1 MKTTFLIIAG
11 IILPILPILPIL
23 SSASSLV
30 PPAPQIKATSY
41 ILLDAQTNKVIV
53 EYEADER
60 NPPASLTKI
69 MTTYLVEQ
77 MIQRGVVERSEQVP
91 VSIKAWKAEGSKMF
105 IREGTE
111 VDLMDLLRGVVI
123 QSGNDASIALAEFVA
138 GDETSFAQMMNEQA
152 EKLGM
157 LNSNFLNST
166 GLPDEGHYS
175 SARDM
180 ALLTKDMIKRFPEHY
195 QLYSERSFK
204 FNNIEQP
211 NRNRLLRY
219 DRSVDGVKTG
229 YTKAAGYCLVASAER
244 NGMRLIS
251 VVMGAEN
258 DDSRVRE
265 SQKLLTYGFRNFET
279 STIYEESE
287 IVKSAPLF
295 YGVEEVISL
304 GVSENVSVTI
314 PRGSYEKLE
323 AQIKVPKIIEAP
335 VRKGDVLGEL
345 LLMMDEEAI
354 YRTSVISLENY
365 EQAGFFSR
373 FSDYLELIFLDES

>member
-11 IILPILPILPIL
+11 LILPIL

-30 PPAPQIKATSY
+30 PPPPQIKATSY

-77 MIQRGVVERSEQVP
+77 MIQRGVVERSEKVP

-138 GDETSFAQMMNEQA
+138 GDEASFAQMMNEQA

-304 GVSENVSVTI
+304 GVSQNVSVTI

>member
-11 IILPILPILPIL
+11 IIFPIL

-30 PPAPQIKATSY
+30 PPAPQIQATSY

-105 IREGTE
+105 IREGTQ

-123 QSGNDASIALAEFVA
+123 QSGNDASIALAEVIA
-138 GDETSFAQMMNEQA
+138 GDEASFAQMMNEQA

-157 LNSNFLNST
+157 VNSNFLNST

>member
-11 IILPILPILPIL
+11 IILPIL
-23 SSASSLV
+23 SSALSLV
-30 PPAPQIKATSY
+30 PPPPQIKATSY

-138 GDETSFAQMMNEQA
+138 GDEASFAQMMNEQA

>member
-11 IILPILPILPIL
+11 IILPIL

-30 PPAPQIKATSY
+30 PPPPQIKATSY

-138 GDETSFAQMMNEQA
+138 GDEASFAQMMNEQA

-304 GVSENVSVTI
+304 GVPENVSVTI

-345 LLMMDEEAI
+345 LLMMDEETI
-354 YRTSVISLENY
+354 YKTSVISLENY
-365 EQAGFFSR
+365 EQAGLFSR

>member
-11 IILPILPILPIL
+11 IILPIL

-30 PPAPQIKATSY
+30 PPPPQIKATSY

-111 VDLMDLLRGVVI
+111 VSLMDLLRGVVI

-138 GDETSFAQMMNEQA
+138 GDEASFAQMMNEQA

-180 ALLTKDMIKRFPEHY
+180 ALLTKDMIRRFPEHY

>member
-1 MKTTFLIIAG
+1 MKTTFLIITG
-11 IILPILPILPIL
+11 IILPIL

-30 PPAPQIKATSY
+30 PPPPQIKATSY

-138 GDETSFAQMMNEQA
+138 GDEASFAQMMNDQA

-157 LNSNFLNST
+157 LNSNFVNST

-251 VVMGAEN
+251 VVMGTEN

-295 YGVEEVISL
+295 YGMEEVISL

>member
-11 IILPILPILPIL
+11 IILPIL

-30 PPAPQIKATSY
+30 PTAPQIKATSY

-77 MIQRGVVERSEQVP
+77 MIQSGVVERSEKVP

-111 VDLMDLLRGVVI
+111 VDFMDLLRGVVI

-157 LNSNFLNST
+157 LNSNFVNST

-265 SQKLLTYGFRNFET
+265 SQKLMTYGFRNFET

-345 LLMMDEEAI
+345 LLVMDEEAI

>member
-11 IILPILPILPIL
+11 IILPIL

-30 PPAPQIKATSY
+30 PPPPQIKATSY

-77 MIQRGVVERSEQVP
+77 MIQRGVVERAEKVP

-138 GDETSFAQMMNEQA
+138 GDEASFAQMMNEQA

-279 STIYEESE
+279 NTIYEESE

-295 YGVEEVISL
+295 YGVVEVISL

>member
-1 MKTTFLIIAG
+1 MKTTFLLVAG
-11 IILPILPILPIL
+11 IILPIL
-23 SSASSLV
+23 SSASSFV

-77 MIQRGVVERSEQVP
+77 LIQRGVVERNEKVP

-105 IREGTE
+105 IREGTK
-111 VDLMDLLRGVVI
+111 VDLTDLLKGVVI

-138 GDETSFAQMMNEQA
+138 GDEESFAQMMNEQA

-157 LNSNFLNST
+157 LNTNFMNST

-180 ALLTKDMIKRFPEHY
+180 AILTKDMIKRFPEHY
-195 QLYSERSFK
+195 ELYSERSFK

-251 VVMGAEN
+251 VVMGTEN

-279 STIYEESE
+279 NTIYKKSE
-287 IVKSAPLF
+287 IIKSAPLF
-295 YGVEEVISL
+295 YGEEEAISL
-304 GVSENVSVTI
+304 GVSENVSITI
-314 PRGSYEKLE
+314 PRGSYETLE

-345 LLMMDEEAI
+345 VLVMDNDAI
-354 YRTSVISLENY
+354 YKTSIISLENY
-365 EQAGFFSR
+365 DEAGFFSR
-373 FSDYLELIFLDES
+373 FADYLELIFLDES

>member
-11 IILPILPILPIL
+11 IILPIL
-23 SSASSLV
+23 SSALSLV
-30 PPAPQIKATSY
+30 PPPPQIKATSY

-77 MIQRGVVERSEQVP
+77 MIQRGVVERSEKVP

-138 GDETSFAQMMNEQA
+138 GDEASFAQMMNEQA

-345 LLMMDEEAI
+345 LLMMDEETI
-354 YRTSVISLENY
+354 YKTSVISLENY
-365 EQAGFFSR
+365 EQAGLFSR

>member
-11 IILPILPILPIL
+11 IILPIL

-30 PPAPQIKATSY
+30 PPPPQIKATSY

-138 GDETSFAQMMNEQA
+138 GDEASFAQMMNDQA

-265 SQKLLTYGFRNFET
+265 SQKLMTYGFRNFET

>member
-1 MKTTFLIIAG
+1 MKTTFLIVAG
-11 IILPILPILPIL
+11 IILPIL

-41 ILLDAQTNKVIV
+41 ILLDAQTNKVIA

-77 MIQRGVVERSEQVP
+77 MIQRGVVERSEKVP

-138 GDETSFAQMMNEQA
+138 GDEASFAQMMNEQA

-323 AQIKVPKIIEAP
+323 AQIKGPKIIEGP

-345 LLMMDEEAI
+345 LLMMNEEAI

>member
-1 MKTTFLIIAG
+1 MKTTFLIVVG
-11 IILPILPILPIL
+11 IIFPIL
-23 SSASSLV
+23 SSASALV

-77 MIQRGVVERSEQVP
+77 MIQRGVVERSEKVP

-138 GDETSFAQMMNEQA
+138 GDEASFAQMMNEQA

-204 FNNIEQP
+204 FNNIDQP

-323 AQIKVPKIIEAP
+323 AQIKMPKIIEAP

-345 LLMMDEEAI
+345 LLMMDEETI
-354 YRTSVISLENY
+354 YKTSVISLENY
-365 EQAGFFSR
+365 EQAGLFSR
-373 FSDYLELIFLDES
+373 LSDYLELIFLDES

>member
-11 IILPILPILPIL
+11 IVLPIL

-77 MIQRGVVERSEQVP
+77 MIQRGVVERGEKVP

-138 GDETSFAQMMNEQA
+138 GDEASFAQMMNEQA

-304 GVSENVSVTI
+304 GVSQNVSVTI

>member
-11 IILPILPILPIL
+11 IILPIL

-30 PPAPQIKATSY
+30 PPPPQIKATSY

-138 GDETSFAQMMNEQA
+138 GDEASFAQMMNEQA

-304 GVSENVSVTI
+304 GVSQNVSVTI

-365 EQAGFFSR
+365 EQAVFFSR

>member
-1 MKTTFLIIAG
+1 MKTTFLILAG
-11 IILPILPILPIL
+11 IILPIL

-77 MIQRGVVERSEQVP
+77 MIQRGVVERGEKVP

-138 GDETSFAQMMNEQA
+138 GDEASFAQMMNEQA

-180 ALLTKDMIKRFPEHY
+180 AILTKDMIKRFP
-195 QLYSERSFK
+195 
-204 FNNIEQP
+204 
-211 NRNRLLRY
+211 
-219 DRSVDGVKTG
+219 
-229 YTKAAGYCLVASAER
+229 
-244 NGMRLIS
+244 
-251 VVMGAEN
+251 
-258 DDSRVRE
+258 
-265 SQKLLTYGFRNFET
+265 KLLIISFVR
-279 STIYEESE
+279 I
-287 IVKSAPLF
+287 A
-295 YGVEEVISL
+295 ISL
-304 GVSENVSVTI
+304 
-314 PRGSYEKLE
+314 
-323 AQIKVPKIIEAP
+323 A
-335 VRKGDVLGEL
+335 EL
-345 LLMMDEEAI
+345 
-354 YRTSVISLENY
+354 
-365 EQAGFFSR
+365 
-373 FSDYLELIFLDES
+373 

>member
-1 MKTTFLIIAG
+1 MKTTFLIVAG
-11 IILPILPILPIL
+11 IILPIL

-41 ILLDAQTNKVIV
+41 ILLDAQTNKVMV

-77 MIQRGVVERSEQVP
+77 MIQRGVVERSEKVP

-105 IREGTE
+105 IREGTK

-138 GDETSFAQMMNEQA
+138 GDEASFAQMMNEQA

-244 NGMRLIS
+244 NGMRLII

-304 GVSENVSVTI
+304 GVPENVSVTI
-314 PRGSYEKLE
+314 PRGCYEKLE

-345 LLMMDEEAI
+345 LLVMDEEAI

-373 FSDYLELIFLDES
+373 FSDYLELFFLDES

>member
-1 MKTTFLIIAG
+1 MRTTFLIVVG
-11 IILPILPILPIL
+11 VILPIL

-41 ILLDAQTNKVIV
+41 ILLDTQTNKVIV

-77 MIQRGVVERSEQVP
+77 MIQRGVVERSEKVP

-157 LNSNFLNST
+157 LNSNFVNST

-251 VVMGAEN
+251 VVMGTEN

-373 FSDYLELIFLDES
+373 FADYLELIFLDES

>member
-11 IILPILPILPIL
+11 IIFPIL

-30 PPAPQIKATSY
+30 PPPPQIKATSY

-77 MIQRGVVERSEQVP
+77 MIQRGVVERSEQVQ

-138 GDETSFAQMMNEQA
+138 GDEASFAQMMNDQA

>member
-1 MKTTFLIIAG
+1 MKTTFLIMAG
-11 IILPILPILPIL
+11 IVLPIL
-23 SSASSLV
+23 SSALSLV
-30 PPAPQIKATSY
+30 PPPPQIKATSY

-138 GDETSFAQMMNEQA
+138 GDEASFAQMMNEQA

-304 GVSENVSVTI
+304 GVPENVSVTI

>member
-11 IILPILPILPIL
+11 IILPIL
-23 SSASSLV
+23 SNASSLV
-30 PPAPQIKATSY
+30 PPPPKIKATSY

-77 MIQRGVVERSEQVP
+77 MIQRGVVERSQQVP

-138 GDETSFAQMMNEQA
+138 GDEATFAQMMNEQA

-157 LNSNFLNST
+157 LNSNFVNST

-251 VVMGAEN
+251 VVMGTEN

-279 STIYEESE
+279 STIYKESE

-295 YGVEEVISL
+295 YGMEEVISL

-335 VRKGDVLGEL
+335 LRKGDVLGEL

-354 YRTSVISLENY
+354 YKTSVISLENY

>member
-11 IILPILPILPIL
+11 IILPIL

-30 PPAPQIKATSY
+30 PPPPQIKATSY

-77 MIQRGVVERSEQVP
+77 MIQRGVVERSEKVP

-157 LNSNFLNST
+157 LNSNFVNST

-295 YGVEEVISL
+295 YGMEEVISL

>member
-1 MKTTFLIIAG
+1 MKTTFLIITG
-11 IILPILPILPIL
+11 IILPIL

-30 PPAPQIKATSY
+30 PPPPQIKATSY

-138 GDETSFAQMMNEQA
+138 GDEASFAQMMNEQA

-279 STIYEESE
+279 STIYEELE

>member
-1 MKTTFLIIAG
+1 MRTTFLIVAG
-11 IILPILPILPIL
+11 ILLPIL

-77 MIQRGVVERSEQVP
+77 MIQRGVVERSEKVP

-111 VDLMDLLRGVVI
+111 VNLMDLLRGVVI

-157 LNSNFLNST
+157 LNSNFVNST

-180 ALLTKDMIKRFPEHY
+180 AFLTKDMIKRFPEHY

-251 VVMGAEN
+251 VVMGTEN

-279 STIYEESE
+279 STIYKESE

-304 GVSENVSVTI
+304 GVSDNVSVTI

-323 AQIKVPKIIEAP
+323 ARIKVPKIIEAP
-335 VRKGDVLGEL
+335 VKKGDVLGEL

>member
-11 IILPILPILPIL
+11 IILPIL

-30 PPAPQIKATSY
+30 PPPPQIKATSY

-138 GDETSFAQMMNEQA
+138 GDEASFAQMMNDQA

-354 YRTSVISLENY
+354 YRTSVISLEDY
-365 EQAGFFSR
+365 EQAGLFSR
-373 FSDYLELIFLDES
+373 FSDYLELLFLDES

>member
-11 IILPILPILPIL
+11 IILPIL

-77 MIQRGVVERSEQVP
+77 MIQRGVVERSEKVP

-138 GDETSFAQMMNEQA
+138 GDEASFAQMMNEQA

>member
-11 IILPILPILPIL
+11 IILPIL

-30 PPAPQIKATSY
+30 PPPPQIKATSY

-77 MIQRGVVERSEQVP
+77 MIQRGVVERGEKVP

-138 GDETSFAQMMNEQA
+138 GDEASFAQMMNDQA

-251 VVMGAEN
+251 VVMGTEN

-304 GVSENVSVTI
+304 GVSQNVSVTI

>member
-11 IILPILPILPIL
+11 IILPIL

-30 PPAPQIKATSY
+30 PPPPQIKATSY

-77 MIQRGVVERSEQVP
+77 MIQRGVFERSEQVP

-138 GDETSFAQMMNEQA
+138 GDEASFAQMMNEQA

-295 YGVEEVISL
+295 YGMEEVISL
-304 GVSENVSVTI
+304 GVSEDVSVTI

-373 FSDYLELIFLDES
+373 LSDYLALIFLDES

>member
-11 IILPILPILPIL
+11 IIFPIL

-30 PPAPQIKATSY
+30 PPPPQIKATSY

-138 GDETSFAQMMNEQA
+138 GDEASFAQMMNDQA

-304 GVSENVSVTI
+304 GVSQNVSVTI

>member
-11 IILPILPILPIL
+11 IILPIL

-30 PPAPQIKATSY
+30 PPPPQIKATSY

-123 QSGNDASIALAEFVA
+123 QSGNDASIALAEFIA
-138 GDETSFAQMMNEQA
+138 GDEASFAQMMNEQA

-157 LNSNFLNST
+157 LNSNFVNST

-304 GVSENVSVTI
+304 GVPENVSVTI

>member
-11 IILPILPILPIL
+11 IILPIL

-30 PPAPQIKATSY
+30 PPPPQIKATSY

-138 GDETSFAQMMNEQA
+138 GDEASFAQMMNDQA

-180 ALLTKDMIKRFPEHY
+180 ALLTRDMIKRFPEHY

-265 SQKLLTYGFRNFET
+265 SQKLMTYGFRNFET

-323 AQIKVPKIIEAP
+323 AQIRVPKVIEAP

-345 LLMMDEEAI
+345 LLIMDEEVM
-354 YRTSVISLENY
+354 YKTSVISLENY

>member
-1 MKTTFLIIAG
+1 MKTTFLIMAG
-11 IILPILPILPIL
+11 IVLPIL
-23 SSASSLV
+23 SSALSLV
-30 PPAPQIKATSY
+30 PPPPQIKATSY

-123 QSGNDASIALAEFVA
+123 QSGNDASIALAEFIA
-138 GDETSFAQMMNEQA
+138 GDEASFAQMMNEQA

-157 LNSNFLNST
+157 LNSNFVNST

>member
-11 IILPILPILPIL
+11 IILPIL

-123 QSGNDASIALAEFVA
+123 QSGNDASIALAEFIA
-138 GDETSFAQMMNEQA
+138 GDEASFAQMMNEQA

-251 VVMGAEN
+251 VVMGTEN

-295 YGVEEVISL
+295 YGVEEAISL
-304 GVSENVSVTI
+304 GVSQNVSVTI

-345 LLMMDEEAI
+345 LLMMDEETI
-354 YRTSVISLENY
+354 YKTSVISLENY

>member
-1 MKTTFLIIAG
+1 MRTTFLIVAG
-11 IILPILPILPIL
+11 IILPIL

-77 MIQRGVVERSEQVP
+77 MIQRGVVERSEKVP

-111 VDLMDLLRGVVI
+111 VNLMDLLRGVVI

-157 LNSNFLNST
+157 LNSNFVNST

-180 ALLTKDMIKRFPEHY
+180 AFLTKDMIKRFPEHY

-251 VVMGAEN
+251 VVMGTEN

-279 STIYEESE
+279 STIYKESE

>member
-1 MKTTFLIIAG
+1 MKTTFLIVVGMIF
-11 IILPILPILPIL
+11 PIL
-23 SSASSLV
+23 SSASTLV

-41 ILLDAQTNKVIV
+41 ILLDAQTNKVMV

-77 MIQRGVVERSEQVP
+77 MIQRGVVERSEKVP

-138 GDETSFAQMMNEQA
+138 GDEASFAQMMNEQA

-244 NGMRLIS
+244 NGMRLII

-295 YGVEEVISL
+295 YGMEEVISM
-304 GVSENVSVTI
+304 GVSEDVSVTI

-345 LLMMDEEAI
+345 LLVMDEEAI

>member
-1 MKTTFLIIAG
+1 MKTTFLIVAG
-11 IILPILPILPIL
+11 IILPIL

-60 NPPASLTKI
+60 TPPASLTKI

-77 MIQRGVVERSEQVP
+77 MIQRGVVERSQQVP

-138 GDETSFAQMMNEQA
+138 GDETSFAKMMNEQA

-157 LNSNFLNST
+157 LNSNFVNST

-195 QLYSERSFK
+195 QLYSERAFK

-251 VVMGAEN
+251 VVMGTEN

-279 STIYEESE
+279 STIYKESE

-295 YGVEEVISL
+295 YGMEEFISL

-345 LLMMDEEAI
+345 LLVMDEEVI
-354 YRTSVISLENY
+354 YRTSVMSLENY

-373 FSDYLELIFLDES
+373 FSDYLALIFLDES

>member
-11 IILPILPILPIL
+11 IILPIL

-77 MIQRGVVERSEQVP
+77 MIQRGVVERSEKVP

-138 GDETSFAQMMNEQA
+138 GDEASFAQMMNEQA

-354 YRTSVISLENY
+354 YKTSVISLENY

>member
-1 MKTTFLIIAG
+1 MKTTFLIMAG
-11 IILPILPILPIL
+11 IILPIL

-77 MIQRGVVERSEQVP
+77 MIQRGVVERSEKVP

-157 LNSNFLNST
+157 LNSNFVNST

-251 VVMGAEN
+251 VVMGTEN
-258 DDSRVRE
+258 DYSSDRE

-295 YGVEEVISL
+295 YGMEEVISL